1 MTEHRGWLAL
11 DIDGTLTDRAH
22 TVPSQ
27 VVAYLKELH
36 AKGWEVFIITGRTLS
51 FASQALK
58 LFDFPFYLAV
68 QNGADVL
75 YSPNQELVI
84 RRYLSP
90 NIIPCLEALCSK
102 FAEDF
107 LIYAG
112 WEKGD
117 FCYYRPHLFSQK
129 IQEHIDRMK
138 QLSLEPWQAVKSFA
152 FADHLRF
159 PLIKC
164 LGTKEEMTLLYESL
178 KNDKHL
184 SITLIRDPLAEG
196 VYLNLITHPEATKG
210 HALKN
215 VMKQTGKAGKVI
227 AAGDDLNDISML
239 ERADVKIVMHSA
251 PLEMHALADILAK
264 PSYQYGIIEALQ
276 KALSELHP

>member
-11 DIDGTLTDRAH
+11 DIDGTLTDQTH
-22 TVPSQ
+22 VVPKE
-27 VVAYLKELH
+27 VVTYLKELH

-51 FASQALK
+51 FASKALK

-75 YSPNQELVI
+75 YTPHQELVI
-84 RRYLSP
+84 RHYLSAP
-90 NIIPCLEALCSK
+90 IIPFLESLCST

-117 FCYYRPHLFSQK
+117 FCYYRPHLFSPK
-129 IQEHIDRMK
+129 IQAHIEMMK
-138 QLSLEPWQAVKSFA
+138 QLSVEPWQAVESFA

-159 PLIKC
+159 PLIKY
-164 LGTKEEMTLLYESL
+164 LGNKEEMTLLYESL
-178 KNDKHL
+178 KEDERL

-196 VYLNLITHPEATKG
+196 MYLNLITHPEATKG

-215 VMKQTGKAGKVI
+215 VIRQVGKAGKVI

-239 ERADVKIVMHSA
+239 RAADVKIVMHSA
-251 PLEMHALADILAK
+251 PLEMHALADIIAK

-276 KALSELHP
+276 KALSGLHP

>member
-11 DIDGTLTDRAH
+11 DIDGTLTDQTH
-22 TVPSQ
+22 IVPIE
-27 VVAYLKELH
+27 VVDYLKELH
-36 AKGWEVFIITGRTLS
+36 VKGWEIFIITGRTLS
-51 FASQALK
+51 FASLALK
-58 LFDFPFYLAV
+58 LFDFSFYLAV

-75 YSPNQELVI
+75 YTPNRELII
-84 RRYLSP
+84 RHYLNP
-90 NIIPCLEALCSK
+90 NIIPALEVLCSEC
-102 FAEDF
+102 AEDF

-129 IQEHIDRMK
+129 IQAHVNMMK
-138 QLSLEPWQAVKSFA
+138 QLSLEPWQAVESFS

-164 LGTKEEMTLLYESL
+164 LGTKNEMTLVYEGL
-178 KNDKHL
+178 KNDKHV

-196 VYLNLITHPEATKG
+196 VYLNLITHSEATKG
-210 HALKN
+210 NALKN
-215 VMKQTGKAGKVI
+215 VIKQTGKAGKVI

-251 PLEMHALADILAK
+251 PLEMHDLADIIAK

>member
-22 TVPSQ
+22 TVPKE
-27 VVAYLKELH
+27 VVTYLKELH

-51 FASQALK
+51 FASKALK

-75 YSPNQELVI
+75 YTPNQELVV
-84 RRYLSP
+84 RHYLSAP
-90 NIIPCLEALCSK
+90 IVPFLEGLSSK

-117 FCYYRPHLFSQK
+117 FCYYRPHLFSPK
-129 IQEHIDRMK
+129 IQAHIEMMK
-138 QLSLEPWQAVKSFA
+138 QLSAEPWQAVESFS

-159 PLIKC
+159 PLIKY
-164 LGTKEEMTLLYESL
+164 LGNKEEMTLLYETL
-178 KNDKHL
+178 KDDERL

-196 VYLNLITHPEATKG
+196 TYLNLITHPEATKG

-215 VMKQTGKAGKVI
+215 VIRQVGKAGTVI

-239 ERADVKIVMHSA
+239 RAADVKIVMHSA
-251 PLEMHALADILAK
+251 PLEMHALADIIAK
-264 PSYQYGIIEALQ
+264 PSHQYGIIEALQ